1 MQNKDPKV
9 RRISTVCWLIYRTAM
24 RVGDEKDPDEADT
37 VGATTLRKEHVTLT
51 SDAIKFDFL
60 GKDSVRWQE
69 TVPAVGNDKQF
80 HENLKE
86 LTAKIK
92 ATDEIFG
99 NLTSR
104 DVNEYY
110 KTVVKGLTAKVFR
123 TFSAS
128 TVVSKRW
135 RCFPSYR
142 KSASL
147 AVCL

>member
-1 MQNKDPKV
+1 
-9 RRISTVCWLIYRTAM
+9 M
-24 RVGDEKDPDEADT
+24 RVGDEKDPEEADT

-69 TVPAVGNDKQF
+69 TVPAVANDKQF

-86 LTAKIK
+86 LTSKIK
-92 ATDEIFG
+92 PTDEIFG

-110 KTVVKGLTAKVFR
+110 KTVVNGLTAKVSEHLVHLQLFQNILMIMEM
-123 TFSAS
+123 
-128 TVVSKRW
+128 SKKVLKW
-135 RCFPSYR
+135 KNFITQ
-142 KSASL
+142 SL
-147 AVCL
+147 QI